1 MPLTWPLRTV
11 QSGSAWQGRDANH
24 HHEEFLPMTAFQRAL
39 LAGAMSLSFA
49 AHANVQITEWMYSGT
64 GGEYIEFTNL
74 GPTAVDFTGWSY
86 DDDSRSPG
94 VFSLSGFGLVAAGE
108 SVLITEDDVGTF
120 RADWSLAGSVKVLG
134 PYTNNIGRRDEI
146 NLYDAGN
153 ALVDRL
159 SYGDDTVGG
168 PRTQNRS
175 GTPESLA
182 ALRPFD
188 AGKGW
193 VLSAVGDPYG
203 SFASA
208 QGDVGNPALFTL
220 AVPEPGTYA
229 LLLAGLGVVAAAA
242 RRRRA

>member
-1 MPLTWPLRTV
+1 MKP
-11 QSGSAWQGRDANH
+11 
-24 HHEEFLPMTAFQRAL
+24 FQLAL
-39 LAGAMSLSFA
+39 VAGAMSASFA
-49 AHANVQITEWMYSGT
+49 AQADVQITEWMYSGT

-74 GPTAVDFTGWSY
+74 GSSAVDFTGWSY
-86 DDDSRSPG
+86 DDDSRIAG
-94 VFSLSGFGLVAAGE
+94 VFSLSGFGIVAAGE
-108 SVLITEDDVGTF
+108 SVLITEDEVATF
-120 RADWSLAGSVKVLG
+120 RSDWSLAGSVKVLG

-146 NLYDAGN
+146 NLYDASN

-159 SYGDDTVGG
+159 SYGDDTIGG
-168 PRTQNRS
+168 PRTQDRS

-182 ALRPFD
+182 ALGPFD
-188 AGKGW
+188 ASKGW

-208 QGDVGNPALFTL
+208 NGDVGNPALFTV

-229 LLLAGLGVVAAAA
+229 LLLAGLGVVATVA